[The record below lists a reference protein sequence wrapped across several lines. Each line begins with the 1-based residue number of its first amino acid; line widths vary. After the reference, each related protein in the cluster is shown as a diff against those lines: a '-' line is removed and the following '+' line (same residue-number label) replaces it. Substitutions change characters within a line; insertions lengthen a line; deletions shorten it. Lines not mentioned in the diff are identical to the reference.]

1 MTDAHHARA
10 HSVWAASATS
20 RNVVCSGAIAMET
33 LCEDRE
39 SEAAAW
45 GTCAHQISD
54 HCLTVTSAP
63 DANVAL
69 GKMVKIG
76 KFEFVVDEEMINCA
90 QEYIDWVRQESA
102 GAEWLK
108 VEQNFSLAPINPPL
122 EAGGTCDALYYHK
135 ALRRLSV
142 DDLKGGRGVVVEV
155 IGNPQARS
163 YALGAL
169 LAHPDLDVETIRITI
184 IQPRAQHKDGRIRSE
199 TFHVTD
205 LLDWTYDLLQA
216 MGRSKQALDE
226 FLAIMGRNTKN
237 IPDRDVFETW
247 ADKWLATGQCIFC
260 PAKASCPKVR
270 AEALATAGKNA
281 EKWFETPGDT
291 SAVVVPEPN
300 LATPEQLSHWLDGF
314 EMLEGWIKACRSHA
328 HALAE
333 RGTAI
338 PGYQLAEKI
347 GNRAWIEKDEAKLAT
362 LIKRN
367 FKLANDEI
375 FDRSVKSI
383 AQIEK
388 VLGSKRKGEMEAQ
401 KGKLWTNP
409 VRGTNLVA
417 VSKTTRPP
425 ALSKPETFFETV
437 K

>member
-33 LCEDRE
+33 MCADRE

-45 GTCAHQISD
+45 GSCSHQISER
-54 HCLTVTSAP
+54 CLRDDTEAISF
-63 DANVAL
+63 L
-69 GKMVKIG
+69 GDTEKHG
-76 KFEFVVDEEMINCA
+76 KFEFPVDEEMVNCS
-90 QEYIDWVRQESA
+90 QEYIDNVRADSIGATWVA
-102 GAEWLK
+102 L
-108 VEQNFSLAPINPPL
+108 EQRFSIAALNPPI
-122 EAGGTCDALYYHK
+122 EAGGTGDAIIYF
-135 ALRRLSV
+135 AERRHLKV
-142 DDLKGGRGVVVEV
+142 KDLKGGRGVIVEV
-155 IGNPQARS
+155 KGNAQMRF
-163 YALGAL
+163 YALCAL
-169 LAHPDLDVETIRITI
+169 LAYPDIEVETIEITI

-199 TFHVTD
+199 TFHVAD

-237 IPDRDVFETW
+237 IPDRAAFEAW

-260 PAKASCPKVR
+260 PAKAICPKVR

-281 EKWFETPGDT
+281 EKWFETPGDA

-300 LATPEQLSHWLDGF
+300 LATPEQLGHWLDGF

-375 FDRSVKSI
+375 FDKSVKSI

-409 VRGTNLVA
+409 IKGTNLVA
-417 VSKTTRPP
+417 ASKTTRPP
-425 ALSKPETFFETV
+425 ALSKPEAFFETV